1 MIVQLHG
8 QEGGELLCTAAK
20 KSDTCIVSPVVGIE
34 LSRISGEQNVWRAE
48 YLKKLPAPFS
58 TILSRF
64 TSW

>member
-1 MIVQLHG
+1 MYK
-8 QEGGELLCTAAK
+8 EGAKLLCTAAK

-48 YLKKLPAPFS
+48 YLKRLPAPFS